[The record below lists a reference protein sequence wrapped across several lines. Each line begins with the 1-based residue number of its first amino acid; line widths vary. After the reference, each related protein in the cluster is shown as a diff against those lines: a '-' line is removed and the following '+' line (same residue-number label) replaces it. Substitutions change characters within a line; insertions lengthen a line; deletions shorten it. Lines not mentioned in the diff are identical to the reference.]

1 MRITTA
7 VDLSGLNASVSTLGG
22 ASGGDYD
29 SRQLLTSSGSVTVH
43 KGWLYINASGG
54 GGGGASG
61 SYPVSSN
68 GGGGGGSGLSCLGA
82 RIWIP
87 DTRTINVTIGAA
99 GGAQTTA
106 FTAGNNG
113 GSTTIADLP
122 TTLPSNIHDTWT
134 LYGGGGGPTTSFG
147 RGAVVPLP
155 FSSATPNFTK
165 FNTYAALPA
174 NKGVYAVT
182 VPYDYSYWGG
192 GSRGGSWFSLV
203 GTAGGTNTESSP
215 FLWVLPHPLWH
226 DVYSYMGTQG
236 PPSTGFGGMGGH
248 SLFGKGGNG
257 SVYKDGQAFE
267 SEAGTGYGSG
277 GGGGR
282 GGVTGAINYG
292 KAGAPGFF
300 ECWQ

>member
-1 MRITTA
+1 MRITSA

-61 SYPVSSN
+61 SSAGTTT
-68 GGGGGGSGLSCLGA
+68 GGSGGGSGLSCLGA
-82 RIWIP
+82 KIWIP

-106 FTAGNNG
+106 GTAGNNG
-113 GSTTIADLP
+113 GSTTIANLP
-122 TTLPSNIHDTWT
+122 ITLPSNIHDTWT
-134 LYGGGGGPTTSFG
+134 LYGGGGGTSLSFG
-147 RGAVVPLP
+147 KGAVIPLP
-155 FSSATPNFTK
+155 FNATANYTK

-174 NKGVYAVT
+174 NKGNYA
-182 VPYDYSYWGG
+182 PAAAYDYSYWGG
-192 GSRGGSWFSLV
+192 GSRGGSWFSSV
-203 GTAGGTNTESSP
+203 GTAGGTSAESSA
-215 FLWVLPHPLWH
+215 FIWILPHPLWH
-226 DVYSYMGTQG
+226 DVFAYMGAYAG
-236 PPSTGFGGMGGH
+236 GYTGYGGMGGH

-257 SVYKDGQAFE
+257 STYTTQANE
-267 SEAGTGYGSG
+267 SEAGTGYGAG

-282 GGVTGAINYG
+282 GGVTGAINHG